1 MAEAEEE
8 ERTEDNHCCISHE
21 FFKSASQNLHKI
33 AVIHAS
39 GGARICR
46 EFGHNSITTTNNKN
60 DDDDFFSSFR
70 HQSNQSFLQRDEFF
84 TYSEILSSV
93 NSLCYRIRRVLDG
106 GGHDPDLIKP
116 NESERIDNTDSPQIL
131 GIYMVPSVEYIVTVL
146 SVLRSGEAFLPLDP
160 SWPKH
165 RILSIISLSKVA
177 LILKCKTSF
186 DSTDTHQLKKSQWM
200 ADRSGCAVLEMSM
213 KENCEKEFE
222 CLDLVWPCQSVK
234 PRKFCYLLY
243 TSGSTGKPKGVCGTE
258 TGLLNRYLWMQELF
272 PLHEEEILLFKTSIS
287 FIDHLQEF
295 LSAILTCIPLVIP
308 PFEEFKINPFY
319 IADFLKAYCI
329 SRLIMVP
336 TVMRA
341 ILPAIQSPYCRD
353 VQAYLKVLV
362 LSGEVLS
369 VFLWDVL
376 HKLLPKTSILNL
388 YGSTEVSGDCT
399 YFDCKRLPRILET
412 ELLSSVPIG
421 IPISNCK
428 VILVGENEFS
438 QGEIYVGGTCTS
450 VGYFHDPTVLSLD
463 YIELSQVYGHCNG
476 IPLLDEGCRSY
487 FRTGDYARRLH
498 TGDLVFIGRKDRTLK
513 LNGQRVALE
522 EVESNLREHPDII
535 DVAVISYEGQGKF
548 IYLIAYIVVKAND
561 EIQML
566 DSHIRKWLVKRL
578 PPALIPNRYVC
589 IESLPRTSSGK
600 VDYSCL
606 PDPAFLSNQIKS
618 NADITQGDSDLLEVI
633 EKAFS
638 NALMIGKV
646 KKDDDFFEMGGNSI
660 AAAQVAYKLGIDM
673 RVLYTFPSPYKLL
686 SALRDNELAYKFD
699 FGTCFDWEHKS
710 KPKPA
715 YKKRLSE
722 SSLGICS
729 GANDESALTVKRLK
743 VDSDMYPLLNTT
755 TSGHDMPWISNFRL
769 SKTCSFSRCNKV
781 VYGGINE
788 ANDVRQA
795 CWSAK
800 YPINSKGSMHE
811 LWKVHLKSCVDAS
824 PLVVF
829 KDGNAYVFIGSHSH
843 TFLCVDAVSGILQ
856 WETILEGRIECSAAI
871 VDDFSQVVVG
881 CYEGKVYFL
890 DFMTG
895 NISWAFDTQG
905 EVKSQPVLD
914 MERKLIWCG
923 SYDHNLYA
931 LDYKNHCCVFH
942 ISCGGSIYG
951 SPSINTV
958 HNMLYVAS
966 TMGRVTAI
974 LIEASPFRNMWI
986 HELGAPV
993 FGTLVS
999 SPNGNVICCSVNGHV
1014 TVLSLSGSVVWKAIT
1029 GGPIFGGACLSNAL
1043 PSQVLVCSRNGSIY
1057 SFDLEKGDLLWEYN
1071 IADPITSSAYVDEN
1085 MQLTSDPFHPLD
1097 RLACICSSSGSLH
1110 VLRVNSG
1117 ARSKMKQA
1125 AQDEVSPTVQEFAKM
1140 ELPGDIFSSPV
1151 MIGGQIYIGCRDD
1164 FMYCIK
1170 VEVSIPM

>member
-1 MAEAEEE
+1 MAKEE
-8 ERTEDNHCCISHE
+8 ERSEEKPDHHHRCCCCICHE
-21 FFKSASQNLHKI
+21 FFKSASQNPHKI

-46 EFGHNSITTTNNKN
+46 QFGYNSNNNK
-60 DDDDFFSSFR
+60 FFRSK
-70 HQSNQSFLQRDEFF
+70 SNPFCFHGDELF
-84 TYSEILSSV
+84 TYSEILTSIK
-93 NSLCYRIRRVLDG
+93 SLSYLIRHVLDG
-106 GGHDPDLIKP
+106 ANDPDLIKP
-116 NESERIDNTDSPQIL
+116 SDSEHVDNATITSTDTPQIL
-131 GIYMVPSVEYIVTVL
+131 AIYMVPSVEYIVAVL
-146 SVLRSGEAFLPLDP
+146 SVLRTGEAFLPLDP
-160 SWPKH
+160 SWPKQ
-165 RILSIISLSKVA
+165 RILSIISLAKVA
-177 LILKCKTSF
+177 MILKCKTSF
-186 DSTDTHQLKKSQWM
+186 HSSDSHQLEKSEWL
-200 ADRSGCAVLEMSM
+200 ADRTGCAVLEMSM
-213 KENCEKEFE
+213 KKNHDKDFEF
-222 CLDLVWPCQSVK
+222 LDLEWPCQSVK
-234 PRKFCYLLY
+234 VRKFCYLMY

-272 PLHEEEILLFKTSIS
+272 PLHGEEILLFKTSIS

-295 LSAILTCIPLVIP
+295 LSAILTCVPLVIP

-319 IADFLKAYCI
+319 MADFLKAYCI

-341 ILPAIQSPYCRD
+341 ILPAIQSLYIRD
-353 VQAYLKVLV
+353 VQNCLKVLV

-369 VFLWDVL
+369 VALWDVL
-376 HKLLPKTSILNL
+376 HKILPKTSILNL

-399 YFDCKRLPRILET
+399 YFDCKRLPMILKT

-421 IPISNCK
+421 IPISNCEI
-428 VILVGENEFS
+428 VLVGEPNEFS

-450 VGYFHDPTVLSLD
+450 LGYFLDPTVSSSN
-463 YIELSQVYGHCNG
+463 YIELSQVSGHCNG
-476 IPLLDEGCRSY
+476 IPFLDKGCRSY

-498 TGDLVFIGRKDRTLK
+498 TGDLVLIGRKDRTLK

-522 EVESNLREHPDII
+522 EIENSLREHPNII
-535 DVAVISYEGQGKF
+535 DVAVISHEGQEKF
-548 IYLIAYIVVKAND
+548 VYLIAYIVLKAHD
-561 EIQML
+561 EIHML
-566 DSHIRKWLVKRL
+566 DSHIRNWLAQRL
-578 PPALIPNRYVC
+578 PPAMIPNRYVC

-600 VDYSCL
+600 VDYGYL
-606 PDPAFLSNQIKS
+606 PDPAFISKKIKS
-618 NADITQGDSDLLEVI
+618 NTHITLGDSDLLEVI
-633 EKAFS
+633 EKVFS

-660 AAAQVAYKLGIDM
+660 TAAQVAYKLGIDM
-673 RVLYTFPSPYKLL
+673 RLLYTFPSPCKLL
-686 SALRDNELAYKFD
+686 SALRDNELAYKLD
-699 FGTCFDWEHKS
+699 FGTSVDWEG
-710 KPKPA
+710 KPKVA
-715 YKKRLSE
+715 YKKRLSG
-722 SSLGICS
+722 SSLEICA
-729 GANDESALTVKRLK
+729 GANNESALSVKRLK
-743 VDSDMYPLLNTT
+743 VDSNTYELLNSTT
-755 TSGHDMPWISNFRL
+755 PGHDMPWKSSFFL

-781 VYGGINE
+781 VYGGKYE

-800 YPINSKGSMHE
+800 YPINGKACMRE

-824 PLVVF
+824 PLVVS
-829 KDGNAYVFIGSHSH
+829 KDGDVYVFIGSHSQ
-843 TFLCVDAVSGILQ
+843 TFLCVDAVSGNLQ
-856 WETILEGRIECSAAI
+856 WEAKLEGRIECSAAI

-881 CYEGKVYFL
+881 CYKGKIYFL

-895 NISWAFDTQG
+895 NVRWAFDTLG

-914 MERKLIWCG
+914 MQRKLIWCG
-923 SYDHNLYA
+923 SYDHTLYA
-931 LDYKNHCCVFH
+931 LDYKNHCCVYH

-966 TMGRVTAI
+966 TTGRVTAI
-974 LIEASPFRNMWI
+974 LIEASPFRCMWI
-986 HELGAPV
+986 HELGVPV

-999 SPNGNVICCSVNGHV
+999 SPNGNVICCSVDGHV
-1014 TVLSLSGSVVWKAIT
+1014 TVLSISGSVIWKAIT

-1057 SFDLEKGDLLWEYN
+1057 SFDLEKGDLLWEFN

-1085 MQLTSDPFHPLD
+1085 MQLISDPSHPSD
-1097 RLACICSSSGSLH
+1097 SSGSLH

-1117 ARSKMKQA
+1117 VQSKTKQA
-1125 AQDEVSPTVQEFAKM
+1125 AKDAVSFTVQEFAKM

-1164 FMYCIK
+1164 FVYCIK
-1170 VEVSIPM
+1170 VEVSVPV